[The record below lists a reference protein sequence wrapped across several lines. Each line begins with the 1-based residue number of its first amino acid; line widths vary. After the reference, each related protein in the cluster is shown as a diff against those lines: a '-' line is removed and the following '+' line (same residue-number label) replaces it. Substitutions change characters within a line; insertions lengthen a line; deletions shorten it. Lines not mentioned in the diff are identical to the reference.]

1 MPDSMTSLHD
11 SSSTSRSL
19 IERARSLDAEAWRRL
34 CEVYGP
40 VVYRWAKGKGLQA
53 TDAADIGQEV
63 FRAVAMKI
71 GTFRRDR
78 PGDTFRGWLWT
89 ITHHKLGDYFRTHN
103 NQPRAVGGSTARLEL
118 HERAEDGSLD
128 SSVGDDADAEREIL
142 HRALALIRVEFELT
156 TWQAF
161 WRTTVDGLSIDQVAA
176 EVNLSAG
183 AVRQAKYRVLRRLR
197 DEMRDEN
204 AT

>member
-1 MPDSMTSLHD
+1 MSLTQA

-19 IERARSLDAEAWRRL
+19 IERARDFDKDAWRRL

-40 VVYRWAKGKGLQA
+40 VVYRWARAKGLQS

-63 FRAVAMKI
+63 FRVVAAKI
-71 GTFRRDR
+71 GDFRRNR

-89 ITHHKLGDYFRTHN
+89 ITHHKLGDYFRLRNT
-103 NQPRAVGGSTARLEL
+103 RLDALGGTAQWQIDDFPAESSLDTSS
-118 HERAEDGSLD
+118 AED
-128 SSVGDDADAEREIL
+128 DAAEHEIL
-142 HRALALIRVEFELT
+142 HRAMALIRVEFEET

-161 WRTTVDGLSIDQVAA
+161 WRTTVDGCPTDQMAA
-176 EVNLSAG
+176 ELGISAA

-197 DEMRDEN
+197 TEMRDESVS
-204 AT
+204 